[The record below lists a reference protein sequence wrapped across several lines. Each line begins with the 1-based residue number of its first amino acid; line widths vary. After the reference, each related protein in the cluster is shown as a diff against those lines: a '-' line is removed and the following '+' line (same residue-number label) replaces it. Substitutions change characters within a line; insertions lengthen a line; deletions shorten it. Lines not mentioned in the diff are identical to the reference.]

1 MRRLLPLCVYL
12 IAVTA
17 SARVISYAP
26 YTDRL
31 CMPAVQHRQA
41 RHFALVEFPNNG
53 NYTFGQLVLYDTKGL
68 EEPRVVYPVSGGYA
82 TIYAAAVREDDQ
94 QLAIFVQTSA
104 GGAALSVDGGSSW
117 KTFSLQGFSNAL
129 MQPYDVRTDAGGAYV
144 RARYGRIRVGTR
156 DVPFVLDNNNSSIYA
171 VTAAGSAKF
180 LLNGALVGNSRDGA
194 QLLVISN
201 FSVGA
206 VDLNGKGRLLGAIW
220 PMSYGI
226 VYEGWITPE
235 GGAYLEIRG
244 SDYDNG
250 LYYLNNGK
258 TTFVQGTV
266 DYTPSTTFPPQPTHY
281 TGTFFSVPSADYGGA
296 WMIARRNVTTL
307 SFHSAS
313 KGLVRQWD
321 DSSLPEVEA
330 LYPGNSGKSVLV
342 QVHRPRATLD
352 QSLFKDPAL
361 AVWHVGEPAPKFYDE
376 LFLAETPAKAFV
388 HVDPDAIESG
398 EPFVFDSGINA
409 PTPSSGGI
417 SAAPP
422 GAGGSDVTQE
432 WGVVRASL
440 AQRLVL
446 PGAARTPGAFGSFWM
461 TDVTFYKPS
470 DANVNVTVRYA
481 PNGSV
486 VSIAEA
492 QQTIVALR
500 PREIR
505 LVNDVLRSLFGL
517 ESGGGALYITPEVGA
532 AINVASRTY
541 SQSEKGTYGFGMN
554 AIDVFAAI
562 GPRFPATFS
571 GALLGAN
578 YRTNLAITDVS
589 GRATEAAVT
598 AWMDL
603 GFTRDGRFEA
613 PLLGQQQVNFLAE
626 TLRVPG
632 DQTAA
637 LVVQPTRGEAVATA
651 FAIDNRTNDATFFP
665 PDISASVVR
674 ILPAVGHVDGAN
686 GTQFRTDIFIF
697 NNSTSARLVNLQP
710 TMWDGSRLQAATF
723 TLKAHEVRVLRDAL
737 FTQWSRTGMARMRL
751 WSSGAANDP
760 AVRATARTYTTDSGG
775 GTYGFLMPPLNS
787 FQSGSAG
794 DTLEILGASLQR
806 RFRTN
811 VGLVDVNRCD
821 SCGVKSRARIDIIDH
836 GGATIDS
843 FVVDVPA
850 SGGMQLNDLLHARG
864 LPDANSPVLI
874 RITVVSGMLGA
885 YAAVIDNG
893 TNDPAY
899 YAASLASKQ

>member
-1 MRRLLPLCVYL
+1 MRRLLPLCVCL
-12 IAVTA
+12 IAIQAT
-17 SARVISYAP
+17 ARVISYAP

-68 EEPRVVYPVSGGYA
+68 EEPRVVYPVGGGYA
-82 TIYAAAVREDDQ
+82 TIFAAAVREDDQ
-94 QLAIFVQTSA
+94 QLAIFVQTSTS
-104 GGAALSVDGGSSW
+104 GAVLSVDGGSSW
-117 KTFSLQGFSNAL
+117 RTLSVSISSAL
-129 MQPYDVRTDAGGAYV
+129 MSPYDVRTDAGGAYV

-156 DVPFVLDNNNSSIYA
+156 DVPFVVDSNYGGIYA

-180 LLNGALVGNSRDGA
+180 LLYGTLVGTSRDGA
-194 QLLVISN
+194 QILVISN
-201 FSVGA
+201 LSVGA

-220 PMSYGI
+220 PLYSGI

-235 GGAYLEIRG
+235 GGAYLEIRSG
-244 SDYDNG
+244 DTDAG

-258 TTFVQGTV
+258 TTFVQGSA
-266 DYTPSTTFPPQPTHY
+266 DFTPMGFPPQPSY
-281 TGTFFSVPSADYGGA
+281 FGGTFFSVPSADYGGA
-296 WMIARRNVTTL
+296 WTIMRRNVTTL

-321 DSSLPEVEA
+321 DVAAPEVEA

-409 PTPSSGGI
+409 PTPSSGGV

-446 PGAARTPGAFGSFWM
+446 PGAARTPGAFGSFWY
-461 TDVTFYKPS
+461 TDVTFYNPS

-481 PNGSV
+481 PNGSF

-492 QQTIVALR
+492 PQTTVALR

-505 LVNDVLRSLFGL
+505 LVNDVLRSLFGI

-541 SQSEKGTYGFGMN
+541 SQSAKGTYGFGMN

-603 GFTRDGRFEA
+603 GATRDGRFEA
-613 PLLGQQQVNFLAE
+613 PLLGQQLVNFLGE
-626 TLRVPG
+626 TLRIPG

-651 FAIDNRTNDATFFP
+651 FAIDNRTNDATYFP

-697 NNSTSARLVNLQP
+697 NNSASSKLVNLQP
-710 TMWDGSRLQAATF
+710 TMWDGSRLQTATY

-737 FTQWSRTGMARMRL
+737 FTQWSRTGVARMRL
-751 WSSGAANDP
+751 WSTGAANDP
-760 AVRATARTYTTDSGG
+760 AVRATARTYTTDDSG

-811 VGLVDVNRCD
+811 VGLVDVTRCD

-843 FVVDVPA
+843 FTVDVAA
-850 SGGMQLNDLLHARG
+850 SGGLQLNDLLHARG

-874 RITVVSGMLGA
+874 RITVMSGMIGA

-899 YAASLASKQ
+899 YAANLASKQ